1 MVWVRGVFL
10 LCFLPF
16 LPTSMCMCLG
26 LGFDYFWSQLLEVG
40 VARDVIAAA
49 TVIIII
55 ITRPHLAFS
64 RPGLARV
71 DRRALLQLGF
81 FFFFKVSLQAS
92 GVQLGRIKHD
102 KQTDRASLQKI
113 ISLILFLHCI
123 CVMYHRV
130 HPILNL
136 SGWNPSISGPPLV
149 EQVLL

>member
-26 LGFDYFWSQLLEVG
+26 LGFDYFWSELLEVG
-40 VARDVIAAA
+40 VARDVIASA

-55 ITRPHLAFS
+55 ITRPHSAFS
-64 RPGLARV
+64 RPGLEWIV
-71 DRRALLQLGF
+71 GPYYSKVF